1 MSNSNSTL
9 ITTGESHYIKTSNLL
24 GIIVIVVLLLCA
36 FMIFCHSRYR
46 DKKQVGVT
54 NSNSTVKARQ
64 ENNKGSL
71 ETNEII
77 LSV

>member
-1 MSNSNSTL
+1 
-9 ITTGESHYIKTSNLL
+9 
-24 GIIVIVVLLLCA
+24 
-36 FMIFCHSRYR
+36 MIFCHSRYR

-54 NSNSTVKARQ
+54 NTNSTVKARQ